1 MEKKGR
7 VWDDWN
13 SGDNWNVE
21 KMEKRFLG
29 LRYRATKNPHKSI
42 LNKNQWVISSPSFE
56 KIRRFTTFLST
67 LCNLRTM
74 IWNKLDTNREK
85 SYLEKQNVQKNES
98 RSCKQAQSS
107 LPFDAKTCSIEKIS
121 SNINP
126 KKMVRLY
133 FPSLVFLVKLSFE
146 VFSKKKNRFGK
157 KYTSNESTWWKPL
170 M

>member
-1 MEKKGR
+1 MEKKGK

-13 SGDNWNVE
+13 SGDNWNIE
-21 KMEKRFLG
+21 KMEKKFLG

-42 LNKNQWVISSPSFE
+42 LNKNQWVISSPSFK

-74 IWNKLDTNREK
+74 VWNKLDTNREK

-107 LPFDAKTCSIEKIS
+107 PPFDAKTCSIEKIQPWPLAYKWLL
-121 SNINP
+121 NKPYANEVTLTRQNP
-126 KKMVRLY
+126 
-133 FPSLVFLVKLSFE
+133 
-146 VFSKKKNRFGK
+146 
-157 KYTSNESTWWKPL
+157 PL
-170 M
+170 KSC

>member
-1 MEKKGR
+1 MLHRSAWKLSFWIKNGKKRKSLGR
-7 VWDDWN
+7 LKQWWQLKHWN
-13 SGDNWNVE
+13 IE
-21 KMEKRFLG
+21 KMEKKFLG

-74 IWNKLDTNREK
+74 VWNKLDTNREK

-107 LPFDAKTCSIEKIS
+107 LPFDTKTCSIEKIS

-126 KKMVRLY
+126 QKVLQLS

-146 VFSKKKNRFGK
+146 VF
-157 KYTSNESTWWKPL
+157 
-170 M
+170 